1 MRTILA
7 RLTAP
12 CLVLLAFSISACNS
26 AGVHSS
32 AADNSLANDAQALL
46 DARLLEIRQA
56 YPFAVE
62 RGVLKTAYLGAHG
75 LLASTEARSRL
86 DNAIDELV
94 NGGIAM
100 SLNSNPTVPRVHW
113 LASGPHH
120 WFGLDM
126 PGSRWAFDNP
136 DNAYRTVPISADA
149 SYVIHGHRFGN
160 GPADVSFSLIN
171 DPVTQGTEAF
181 LDGKQL
187 AIDANGDY
195 RITID
200 SEPANGRPNHLQSTD
215 ATQLLFIRSNL
226 GDWSTDAHDSL
237 KVEYLGE
244 PGAELSDEEVARR
257 TSNFLLKAA
266 PVYGTAL
273 LGLKTMAKPANSF
286 PQPSMVAT
294 PGALVTQANSFGHFR
309 IADDECLL
317 ITLEPGGAEYFIVP
331 VTDPWMVGVDPGRQT
346 SLNQA
351 QALPDADGR
360 YSFVVSLS
368 DPGVYNW
375 LDAAGLHEGTLMIRW
390 QRLPENGGHPALET
404 RLLKLDELN
413 SALPSSTPMIS
424 PETRRQQLQNRRST
438 YDSRFAVP

>member
-12 CLVLLAFSISACNS
+12 CLVLLAVSISACDS

-56 YPFAVE
+56 YPFVVE

-100 SLNSNPTVPRVHW
+100 SLNSNPAVPRVHW

-149 SYVIHGHRFGN
+149 SYVIHGHRFGD

-181 LDGKQL
+181 LDGMQL

-200 SEPANGRPNHLQSTD
+200 SEPVNGRPNHLQSTA

-309 IADDECLL
+309 ITDDECLL

-390 QRLPENGGHPALET
+390 QRLPEDGGHPALET

-413 SALPSSTPMIS
+413 SALPPSTPMIS
-424 PETRRQQLQNRRST
+424 PEARRQQLQNRRST
-438 YDSRFAVP
+438 YASRFAVP